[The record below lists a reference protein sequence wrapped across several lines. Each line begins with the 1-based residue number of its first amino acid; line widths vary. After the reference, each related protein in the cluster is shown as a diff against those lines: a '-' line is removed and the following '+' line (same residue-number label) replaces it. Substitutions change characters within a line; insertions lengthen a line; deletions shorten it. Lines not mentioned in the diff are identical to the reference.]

1 MELSEYISDA
11 IVKRRAELGM
21 SRYELE
27 RQTGISYNQLMN
39 MENTGKTSLRLLDRV
54 LKALKLKIVV
64 KELPN

>member
-54 LKALKLKIVV
+54 LKVLKLKIVV

>member
-39 MENTGKTSLRLLDRV
+39 MENTGRTSLRLLDRV
-54 LKALKLKIVV
+54 FKALKLKIVV

>member
-64 KELPN
+64 KEFPN

>member
-27 RQTGISYNQLMN
+27 RQTGISYNQLVN